1 VGWGWRRARV
11 ERGGGRGDTLAV
23 MWRVQRVARV
33 VVVVAVAL
41 AMTACATSREM
52 ALRRKA
58 DRVETQLKTEQKRVL
73 SLPAE
78 DATRPAR
85 LTHLDELRT
94 TLSAANVA
102 LGTVSDYVPS
112 AYRGTAYD
120 VLDEVYGTIEWNIPL
135 GPTDL
140 RRPLPRQF
148 QGGVLRLN

>member
-1 VGWGWRRARV
+1 
-11 ERGGGRGDTLAV
+11 
-23 MWRVQRVARV
+23 MWRLQCVARV
-33 VVVVAVAL
+33 VMAVALAL

-78 DATRPAR
+78 DATRPSR

-112 AYRGTAYD
+112 PYRGTAYD

-135 GPTDL
+135 GPTDM